1 MPEKPM
7 PKTIMDPL
15 FQKLYPCELSES
27 VGASA
32 AQIKLLIC
40 DVDGVFSDGR
50 IYLGNDGE
58 EFKAFNTRDGYG
70 VKALQKG
77 GVDVAIITGRNS
89 ALVENRMKS
98 LTVKHIYMGKEN
110 KVAAYEELLQKLSL
124 TPQQVAFIGDDS
136 PDLKVMSK
144 VGLSISVPDGHPFVK
159 MQADYITTLNGG
171 FGAVREVCDLL
182 LIAQG
187 HFDEFDG
194 SSS

>member
-1 MPEKPM
+1 M
-7 PKTIMDPL
+7 IDPL
-15 FQKLYPCELSES
+15 FLKLYGGRLSDS
-27 VGASA
+27 VAASA
-32 AQIKLLIC
+32 TKIKLLIC

-70 VKALQKG
+70 VKALQAAG
-77 GVDVAIITGRNS
+77 IDVAIITGRNS
-89 ALVENRMKS
+89 PLVEKRMQS
-98 LTVKHIYMGKEN
+98 LTVKHIYMGKVN
-110 KVAAYEELLQKLSL
+110 KVAAYEEMLKTLSL
-124 TPQQVAFIGDDS
+124 TPDEVAFIGDDS
-136 PDLKVMSK
+136 PDLKVMNQ

-159 MQADYITTLNGG
+159 MKAHHITTLNGG